1 MRKKFRMTKSA
12 VAVAMAATVALAATG
27 CGAKS
32 DSTTASSAET
42 KTSQSESSNAES
54 KDSTSA
60 NAEMPKD
67 TSNEKDAASEENKEN
82 TEAKDN
88 ANKDNGNTSN
98 TNQNASNSNSTSNGK
113 NTATNPAVPTKPVAP
128 VVAAPVQQSA
138 NATTGNTEKK
148 ASQTY
153 TFTVR
158 KHEPSCTT
166 DGYDEHI
173 CNEWGGMN
181 YNDNYVPA
189 IGHDWDAGV
198 VTKEA
203 TYFEKG
209 IKTFKCKT
217 CGETRTEE
225 IPELDKTYHI
235 KEVVAPT
242 CTSEGYTVY
251 ECNEVPGLTY
261 KGEYTNK
268 LPHSYDDGKVT
279 KAATIYETG
288 IMTYTCKDCGATRTE
303 IIPLVEKTWHKGDT
317 IAPTCNDK
325 GYTIYVCDQDKN
337 LTEKRDY
344 VDALGHDWDAGAV
357 TKEPTC
363 DETGVKVYTCSRD
376 GATKTEVIPALGH
389 DWGNGEIT
397 KAPTCTEKGV
407 RTYTCAHDKNHTKT
421 EDIAPLGHAWND
433 GEITKPATCDED
445 GVKTYRCTHNGC
457 NETKTEVIPAL
468 GHDWGDGEVT
478 KAPTCTEK
486 GVRTYT
492 CAHDKSH
499 TKTEEIAALGHS
511 YDDGVVTLEPTY
523 ESDGIKTFTCKTCGD
538 TYTESIPAKKYTFK
552 TTVVAPTCTTDG
564 YTHHECI
571 ENPAKSYDD
580 TIVPATGHAWV
591 EHTTEATCKEEGHVD
606 RVCTSCGASER
617 VRDIPKTNEHK
628 WDAGKVTVEPTCDG
642 KGVKTFTCTVCNETK
657 TEEIAA
663 LGHDYS
669 AGNNFCNR
677 CDLNSSYNQKEWEQ
691 DIFER
696 TNALR
701 TKNGRSELAYRSDL
715 QDAANTRVDELLQNY
730 IAYGDYGGKWGNPH
744 VRPDGSGAATALGD
758 KQDLAWGENAANDV
772 GMFGKGHM
780 FYLWTQSEGHL
791 AAIMNPDANGMVC
804 ALKEYNGRVF
814 GIQIFVRDPNY
825 TASTQSTV
833 NNDTPVDNAA
843 DNDAE
848 DEPDKPE
855 ETVEYKANKANEGS
869 LANAEAEK
877 TSEDV
882 VTTKNNV
889 DTTESGNTEDSSES
903 NNTNDANDTESKK
916 SNSEDK
922 VESGESPENV
932 TDTDNEATTLIE
944 DKEIYFTDDS
954 EEDNASEDGTVEI
967 PSETVNDTLYV
978 ANVASDEIE
987 PALPE
992 IVEEPIVEEPTEV
1005 IPEETIPEQ
1014 EAVEPAEEETVSE
1027 ATEDV
1032 TEEVTP
1038 DVAEE
1043 TAVEEPIVTDEVVAE

>member
-42 KTSQSESSNAES
+42 KTSQSESSSAES
-54 KDSTSA
+54 KDSASA
-60 NAEMPKD
+60 STETPKD
-67 TSNEKDAASEENKEN
+67 TSDEKAAASEENKEN

-88 ANKDNGNTSN
+88 TNKDNGNTSN
-98 TNQNASNSNSTSNGK
+98 ANQNASNGNSVSNGK
-113 NTATNPAVPTKPVAP
+113 NTATNPVAPTKPVAP
-128 VVAAPVQQSA
+128 VVAAPAQQSA

-148 ASQTY
+148 TSQTY

-166 DGYDEHI
+166 EGYDEHI

-189 IGHDWDAGV
+189 TGHDWDAGV

-242 CTSEGYTVY
+242 CTSEGYTIY

-261 KGEYTNK
+261 KGEYTAK

-303 IIPLVEKTWHKGDT
+303 TIPLVEKTWHKGNT
-317 IAPTCNDK
+317 IAPTCDDK
-325 GYTIYVCDQDKN
+325 GYTIYVCDQDEN

-344 VDALGHDWDAGAV
+344 VDALGHDWDAGVV

-389 DWGNGEIT
+389 DWGDGEVT

-457 NETKTEVIPAL
+457 NEIKTEVIPAL

-523 ESDGIKTFTCKTCGD
+523 ESDGIKTFTCGTCGD

-564 YTHHECI
+564 YTHHECN

-591 EHTTEATCKEEGHVD
+591 EHTTEATCKEDGHVD
-606 RVCTSCGASER
+606 RTCSSCGASER

-677 CDLNSSYNQKEWEQ
+677 CDLNSSYNQKEWKQ

-701 TKNGRSELAYRSDL
+701 TKYGYSELAYRSDF
-715 QDAANTRVDELLQNY
+715 QYAADVRVEELLQNY
-730 IAYGDYGGKWGNPH
+730 INYGTIDGKWGAH
-744 VRPDGSGAATALGD
+744 TRPDHSSAGTALGD
-758 KQDLAWGENAANDV
+758 KSDWAWGENAADDA
-772 GMFGKGHM
+772 GIYGKGHM

-791 AAIMNPDANGMVC
+791 AAIVNPDANGMVC

-814 GIQIFVRDPNY
+814 GIQIFIRDPNY
-825 TASTQSTV
+825 TTSAQSAV
-833 NNDTPVDNAA
+833 NNDKPVDDAV

-848 DEPDKPE
+848 EEPDKSE
-855 ETVEYKANKANEGS
+855 ETVEYKADKANEGS
-869 LANAEAEK
+869 TANAEVEK

-882 VTTKNNV
+882 VTPENKV
-889 DTTESGNTEDSSES
+889 DTTESDNTEDS
-903 NNTNDANDTESKK
+903 NNTNDAESKK
-916 SNSEDK
+916 LNSEDM
-922 VESGESPENV
+922 VESGESPENM
-932 TDTDNEATTLIE
+932 TDTDDEAAALIDDE
-944 DKEIYFTDDS
+944 EIYFTDDS
-954 EEDNASEDGTVEI
+954 EEDGASEDGTVEI
-967 PSETVNDTLYV
+967 PSETVNNTLYV
-978 ANVASDEIE
+978 ASVASVVNDEIE

-992 IVEEPIVEEPTEV
+992 IVEEPAEV
-1005 IPEETIPEQ
+1005 IPEETTPEP
-1014 EAVEPAEEETVSE
+1014 EAVEPAEEEIVSE

-1032 TEEVTP
+1032 AEEITP

-1043 TAVEEPIVTDEVVAE
+1043 AVTEEPITTDEVVAE

>member
-54 KDSTSA
+54 KDSASA
-60 NAEMPKD
+60 STETPKD
-67 TSNEKDAASEENKEN
+67 TSDEKAAASEENKEN

-88 ANKDNGNTSN
+88 TNKDNGNTSN
-98 TNQNASNSNSTSNGK
+98 ANQNASNGNSVSNGK
-113 NTATNPAVPTKPVAP
+113 NTATNPVAPTKPVAP

-138 NATTGNTEKK
+138 NATAGNTEKK

-242 CTSEGYTVY
+242 CTSEGYTIY

-261 KGEYTNK
+261 KGEYTAK

-303 IIPLVEKTWHKGDT
+303 TIPLVEKTWHKGNT
-317 IAPTCNDK
+317 IAPTCDDK
-325 GYTIYVCDQDKN
+325 GYTIYVCNQDEN

-344 VDALGHDWDAGAV
+344 VDALGHDWDAGVV

-407 RTYTCAHDKNHTKT
+407 RTYTCAHDKNHTKK

-445 GVKTYRCTHNGC
+445 GVKTYRCTHDGC

-511 YDDGVVTLEPTY
+511 YNDGIVTTEPTY
-523 ESDGIKTFTCKTCGD
+523 ENNGIKTFTCKTCGN

-571 ENPAKSYDD
+571 ENPAKSYND

-591 EHTTEATCKEEGHVD
+591 EHTTEATCKEDGHVD
-606 RVCTSCGASER
+606 RVCSSCGASEQVR
-617 VRDIPKTNEHK
+617 VIPKTNEHK

-663 LGHDYS
+663 LGHDFAYGYCS
-669 AGNNFCNR
+669 R
-677 CDLNSSYNQKEWEQ
+677 CGLNSKYNQKAYEQ
-691 DIFER
+691 DIFEK

-701 TKNGRSELAYRSDL
+701 SQNGLGTLSYRSDL
-715 QDAANTRVDELLQNY
+715 QYAADVRVEELLQNY
-730 IAYGDYGGKWGNPH
+730 ITYGDYGGKWGNPH

-758 KQDLAWGENAANDV
+758 KQDLACGENAAAEDCI
-772 GMFGKGHM
+772 FDEEHLY
-780 FYLWTQSEGHL
+780 YLWYNSQGHY
-791 AAIMNPDANGMVC
+791 AAMVNPYANGMIC
-804 ALKEYNGRVF
+804 AVREYNGRVF
-814 GIQIFVRDPNY
+814 GIQIFVCDPNY

-833 NNDTPVDNAA
+833 NNDTPVDN
-843 DNDAE
+843 
-848 DEPDKPE
+848 
-855 ETVEYKANKANEGS
+855 
-869 LANAEAEK
+869 
-877 TSEDV
+877 
-882 VTTKNNV
+882 V

-903 NNTNDANDTESKK
+903 NDANDANDTENKK

-932 TDTDNEATTLIE
+932 TDTDDEATTIIE

-954 EEDNASEDGTVEI
+954 EEDSASEDGTVEI

-978 ANVASDEIE
+978 ASAASDEIE

-992 IVEEPIVEEPTEV
+992 IVEEPIVEEPAEV
-1005 IPEETIPEQ
+1005 IPEETIPEP

-1027 ATEDV
+1027 ATEGV

-1038 DVAEE
+1038 DVVEE
-1043 TAVEEPIVTDEVVAE
+1043 TAAEEPIVTDEVVAE

>member
-42 KTSQSESSNAES
+42 KTSQSESSSAES
-54 KDSTSA
+54 KDSASA
-60 NAEMPKD
+60 NTETPKD
-67 TSNEKDAASEENKEN
+67 TSDEKAAASEENKEN

-88 ANKDNGNTSN
+88 TNKDNGNTSN
-98 TNQNASNSNSTSNGK
+98 ANQNASNGNSASNGK
-113 NTATNPAVPTKPVAP
+113 NTATNAVAPTKPVAP
-128 VVAAPVQQSA
+128 VVAAPAQQSA

-148 ASQTY
+148 TSQTY

-166 DGYDEHI
+166 EGYDEHI

-189 IGHDWDAGV
+189 TGHDWDAGV

-242 CTSEGYTVY
+242 CTSEGYTIY

-261 KGEYTNK
+261 KGEYTAK

-303 IIPLVEKTWHKGDT
+303 TIPLVEKTWHKGNT
-317 IAPTCNDK
+317 IAPTCDDK
-325 GYTIYVCDQDKN
+325 GYTIYVCDQDEN

-344 VDALGHDWDAGAV
+344 VDALGHDWDAGVV

-376 GATKTEVIPALGH
+376 GA
-389 DWGNGEIT
+389 
-397 KAPTCTEKGV
+397 
-407 RTYTCAHDKNHTKT
+407 
-421 EDIAPLGHAWND
+421 
-433 GEITKPATCDED
+433 
-445 GVKTYRCTHNGC
+445 
-457 NETKTEVIPAL
+457 TKTEVIPAL

-523 ESDGIKTFTCKTCGD
+523 ESDGIKTFTCGTCGD

-564 YTHHECI
+564 YTHHECN

-591 EHTTEATCKEEGHVD
+591 EHTTEATCKEDGHVD
-606 RVCTSCGASER
+606 RTCSSCGASER

-663 LGHDYS
+663 LGH
-669 AGNNFCNR
+669 NFSYGYCNR
-677 CDLNSSYNQKEWEQ
+677 CGLNSKYNQKAYEQ
-691 DIFER
+691 DIFEK

-701 TKNGRSELAYRSDL
+701 SQNGLGTLSYRSDL
-715 QDAANTRVDELLQNY
+715 QYAADVRVEELLQNY
-730 IAYGDYGGKWGNPH
+730 ITYGDYGGKWGNPH

-758 KQDLAWGENAANDV
+758 KQDLAWGENAAAEDCI
-772 GMFGKGHM
+772 FDEEHLY
-780 FYLWTQSEGHL
+780 YLWYNSEGHY
-791 AAIMNPDANGMVC
+791 AAMVNPYANGMIC
-804 ALKEYNGRVF
+804 AVREYNGRVF
-814 GIQIFVRDPNY
+814 GIQIFIRDPNY
-825 TASTQSTV
+825 TTSAQSAV
-833 NNDTPVDNAA
+833 NNDKPVDDAV

-848 DEPDKPE
+848 EEPDKPE
-855 ETVEYKANKANEGS
+855 ETVEYKADKANEGS
-869 LANAEAEK
+869 TANAEVEK

-882 VTTKNNV
+882 VTPENKV
-889 DTTESGNTEDSSES
+889 DTTESDNTEDS
-903 NNTNDANDTESKK
+903 NDTNDANDAESKK
-916 SNSEDK
+916 LNSEDM

-932 TDTDNEATTLIE
+932 TDTDDEAAALIDDE
-944 DKEIYFTDDS
+944 EIYFTDDS
-954 EEDNASEDGTVEI
+954 EEDGASEDGTVEI
-967 PSETVNDTLYV
+967 PSETVNNTLYV
-978 ANVASDEIE
+978 ASVASVVNDEIE

-992 IVEEPIVEEPTEV
+992 IVEEPAEV
-1005 IPEETIPEQ
+1005 IPEETTPEP
-1014 EAVEPAEEETVSE
+1014 EAVEPAEEEIVSE

-1032 TEEVTP
+1032 AEEITP

-1043 TAVEEPIVTDEVVAE
+1043 AVTEESITTDEVVAE

>member
-12 VAVAMAATVALAATG
+12 VAVAMAATVALATTG

-98 TNQNASNSNSTSNGK
+98 TNHNASNSNSTSNGK
-113 NTATNPAVPTKPVAP
+113 NTATNPAVPTKPAAP

-138 NATTGNTEKK
+138 NTTTGNTEKK

-303 IIPLVEKTWHKGDT
+303 TIPLVEKTWHKGDT

-344 VDALGHDWDAGAV
+344 VDALGHDWDAGVV

-445 GVKTYRCTHNGC
+445 GVKTYRCTHDGC

-591 EHTTEATCKEEGHVD
+591 EHTTEATCKEDGHVD
-606 RVCTSCGASER
+606 RVCSSCGASEQVR
-617 VRDIPKTNEHK
+617 VIPKTNEHK

-663 LGHDYS
+663 LGH
-669 AGNNFCNR
+669 NFSYGYCNR
-677 CDLNSSYNQKEWEQ
+677 CGLNSKYNQKAYEQ
-691 DIFER
+691 DIFEK

-701 TKNGRSELAYRSDL
+701 SQNGLGTLSYRSDL
-715 QDAANTRVDELLQNY
+715 QYAANVRVEELLQNY
-730 IAYGDYGGKWGNPH
+730 ITYGDYGGKWGNPH

-758 KQDLAWGENAANDV
+758 KQDLECGENAAAEDCI
-772 GMFGKGHM
+772 FDEEHLY
-780 FYLWTQSEGHL
+780 YLWYNSNGHY
-791 AAIMNPDANGMVC
+791 AAMVNPYANGMIC
-804 ALKEYNGRVF
+804 AVREYNGRVF
-814 GIQIFVRDPNY
+814 GIQIFVSDPNY

-833 NNDTPVDNAA
+833 NNDTPVDDAA
-843 DNDAE
+843 DN
-848 DEPDKPE
+848 
-855 ETVEYKANKANEGS
+855 
-869 LANAEAEK
+869 
-877 TSEDV
+877 
-882 VTTKNNV
+882 
-889 DTTESGNTEDSSES
+889 
-903 NNTNDANDTESKK
+903 ESKK

-932 TDTDNEATTLIE
+932 TDNDDEATTLIE

-954 EEDNASEDGTVEI
+954 EEDSASEDGTVEI

-978 ANVASDEIE
+978 ASAASDKIE

>member
-325 GYTIYVCDQDKN
+325 GYTIYVCNQDKN

-344 VDALGHDWDAGAV
+344 VDALGHDWGAGVV

-445 GVKTYRCTHNGC
+445 GVKIYRCTHDGC

-523 ESDGIKTFTCKTCGD
+523 ENDGIKTFTCKTCGD

-591 EHTTEATCKEEGHVD
+591 EHTTEATCKEDGHVD
-606 RVCTSCGASER
+606 RVCSSCGASEQVR
-617 VRDIPKTNEHK
+617 VIPKTNEHK

-855 ETVEYKANKANEGS
+855 ETVEYKADKANEGS

-903 NNTNDANDTESKK
+903 NDTNDAESKK

-932 TDTDNEATTLIE
+932 TDTDDVATTLIE

-954 EEDNASEDGTVEI
+954 EEDSASEDGTVEI

-978 ANVASDEIE
+978 ASAASDKIE

-1005 IPEETIPEQ
+1005 IPEETIPEP
-1014 EAVEPAEEETVSE
+1014 EAVEPAEEEPVSE
-1027 ATEDV
+1027 ETEDV

-1043 TAVEEPIVTDEVVAE
+1043 TAAEEPVTTDEVVAE

>member
-1 MRKKFRMTKSA
+1 M
-12 VAVAMAATVALAATG
+12 
-27 CGAKS
+27 
-32 DSTTASSAET
+32 
-42 KTSQSESSNAES
+42 
-54 KDSTSA
+54 
-60 NAEMPKD
+60 
-67 TSNEKDAASEENKEN
+67 
-82 TEAKDN
+82 
-88 ANKDNGNTSN
+88 
-98 TNQNASNSNSTSNGK
+98 
-113 NTATNPAVPTKPVAP
+113 
-128 VVAAPVQQSA
+128 
-138 NATTGNTEKK
+138 
-148 ASQTY
+148 
-153 TFTVR
+153 
-158 KHEPSCTT
+158 
-166 DGYDEHI
+166 
-173 CNEWGGMN
+173 
-181 YNDNYVPA
+181 
-189 IGHDWDAGV
+189 
-198 VTKEA
+198 
-203 TYFEKG
+203 
-209 IKTFKCKT
+209 
-217 CGETRTEE
+217 
-225 IPELDKTYHI
+225 
-235 KEVVAPT
+235 
-242 CTSEGYTVY
+242 
-251 ECNEVPGLTY
+251 TY

-303 IIPLVEKTWHKGDT
+303 TIPLVEKTWHKGDT

-325 GYTIYVCDQDKN
+325 GYTIYVCNQDKN

-344 VDALGHDWDAGAV
+344 VDALGHDWDAGVV

-445 GVKTYRCTHNGC
+445 GVKTYRCTHDGC

-511 YDDGVVTLEPTY
+511 YDDGIVTTEPTY

-564 YTHHECI
+564 YTHHECN

-663 LGHDYS
+663 LGH
-669 AGNNFCNR
+669 NFSYGYCNR
-677 CDLNSSYNQKEWEQ
+677 CGLNSKYNQKAYEQ
-691 DIFER
+691 DIFEK

-701 TKNGRSELAYRSDL
+701 SQNGLGTLSYRSDL
-715 QDAANTRVDELLQNY
+715 QYAADVRIEELLQNY
-730 IAYGDYGGKWGNPH
+730 ITYGDYGGKWGNPH
-744 VRPDGSGAATALGD
+744 VRPDGSSAATALGD
-758 KQDLAWGENAANDV
+758 KQDLACGENAAAEDCI
-772 GMFGKGHM
+772 FDEEHLY
-780 FYLWTQSEGHL
+780 YLWYNSQGHY
-791 AAIMNPDANGMVC
+791 AAMVNPYANGMIC
-804 ALKEYNGRVF
+804 AVREYNGRVF
-814 GIQIFVRDPNY
+814 GIQIFIRDPNY

-848 DEPDKPE
+848 EEPDKPE
-855 ETVEYKANKANEGS
+855 ETVEYKADKANEGS

-903 NNTNDANDTESKK
+903 NDTNNANDTENKK

-932 TDTDNEATTLIE
+932 TNTDDEATTLIE

-954 EEDNASEDGTVEI
+954 EEDSASEDGTVEI

-978 ANVASDEIE
+978 ASAASDKIE

-992 IVEEPIVEEPTEV
+992 IVEEPT
-1005 IPEETIPEQ
+1005 
-1014 EAVEPAEEETVSE
+1014 AEEEPVSE
-1027 ATEDV
+1027 ETEDV

-1043 TAVEEPIVTDEVVAE
+1043 TAAEEPVTTDEVVAE

>member
-27 CGAKS
+27 CGSKS

-42 KTSQSESSNAES
+42 STSQSESDSAES
-54 KDSTSA
+54 KDNASA
-60 NAEMPKD
+60 NTETPKD
-67 TSNEKDAASEENKEN
+67 TSDEKATASEDNKEN

-88 ANKDNGNTSN
+88 TSKDNTSKDNSNTSN
-98 TNQNASNSNSTSNGK
+98 ASQNTSNNNSASNGK
-113 NTATNPAVPTKPVAP
+113 NTTTNSVAPTKPVAP
-128 VVAAPVQQSA
+128 VVTAPTQQSA
-138 NATTGNTEKK
+138 NATTDNTEKK
-148 ASQTY
+148 EPQTY

-166 DGYDEHI
+166 EGYDEHI

-189 IGHDWDAGV
+189 TGHDWDAGV

-225 IPELDKTYHI
+225 IPELNKTYHI
-235 KEVVAPT
+235 KEVVPPT
-242 CTSEGYTVY
+242 CTSEGYTIY

-261 KGEYTNK
+261 KGEYTAK

-317 IAPTCNDK
+317 IAPTCEDK
-325 GYTIYVCDQDKN
+325 GYTIYVCDQDEN

-344 VDALGHDWDAGAV
+344 VDALGHDWDAGKV

-376 GATKTEVIPALGH
+376 GTTKTEVIPALGH
-389 DWGNGEIT
+389 DWGDGEIT

-421 EDIAPLGHAWND
+421 EDIAPLGHAWDD
-433 GEITKPATCDED
+433 GEITKPATCDEN
-445 GVKTYRCTHNGC
+445 GVKTYHCTHDGC

-468 GHDWGDGEVT
+468 GHDWGEGEVT

-492 CAHDKSH
+492 CAHDKNH
-499 TKTEEIAALGHS
+499 TKTEDIAALGHS

-538 TYTESIPAKKYTFK
+538 TYTEAIPAKKYTFT

-564 YTHHECI
+564 YTHHECN

-580 TIVPATGHAWV
+580 TVVPATGHAWV
-591 EHTTEATCKEEGHVD
+591 EHTTEATCKEDGHVD
-606 RVCTSCGASER
+606 RVCSTCGASEQVR
-617 VRDIPKTNEHK
+617 VIPKTNEHK

-642 KGVKTFTCTVCNETK
+642 EGVKTYTCSVCGETK
-657 TEEIAA
+657 TETIAA
-663 LGHDYS
+663 LGHDYPEN
-669 AGNNFCNR
+669 GPCNR
-677 CDLNSSYNQKEWEQ
+677 CSLNSHYNQKEWEQ
-691 DIFER
+691 DIFEQ
-696 TNALR
+696 TNGLR
-701 TKNGRSELAYRSDL
+701 TKYGYSELAYRSDL
-715 QDAANTRVDELLQNY
+715 QYAADIRVEELLQNY
-730 IAYGDYGGKWGNPH
+730 ITYGDYGGKWGNPH
-744 VRPDGSGAATALGD
+744 IRPDHSSAATALGD
-758 KQDLAWGENAANDV
+758 KSDWAWGENAANDA
-772 GMFGKGHM
+772 GIFGKGHM

-791 AAIMNPDANGMVC
+791 AAIMDPDANGMVC
-804 ALKEYNGRVF
+804 ALREYNGRIF
-814 GIQIFVRDPNY
+814 GIQIFIRDPNY
-825 TASTQSTV
+825 TTSTQSTV
-833 NNDTPVDNAA
+833 DNDTPVVIAESD
-843 DNDAE
+843 DVVTNDAE
-848 DEPDKPE
+848 EEPKDIVESKTDEDS
-855 ETVEYKANKANEGS
+855 T
-869 LANAEAEK
+869 ANAEVEK
-877 TSEDV
+877 LSEDVATSEDATDTV
-882 VTTKNNV
+882 EGNN
-889 DTTESGNTEDSSES
+889 TESEEPNDESLVENSES
-903 NNTNDANDTESKK
+903 TANATND
-916 SNSEDK
+916 
-922 VESGESPENV
+922 
-932 TDTDNEATTLIE
+932 EATVLIA

-954 EEDNASEDGTVEI
+954 EEDSTSEDGAVEV
-967 PSETVNDTLYV
+967 PAETVNDTLYV
-978 ANVASDEIE
+978 AGDVTDEAE
-987 PALPE
+987 PTLPE
-992 IVEEPIVEEPTEV
+992 VVEEPVEV
-1005 IPEETIPEQ
+1005 IPEETAPEQ
-1014 EAVEPAEEETVSE
+1014 EIVEPAEEVSE

-1032 TEEVTP
+1032 AEEVTP
-1038 DVAEE
+1038 D
-1043 TAVEEPIVTDEVVAE
+1043 AVEETVVEEPVVADEVVAE

>member
-88 ANKDNGNTSN
+88 ASKDNGNTSN
-98 TNQNASNSNSTSNGK
+98 TNQNASNSDSTSNGK

-325 GYTIYVCDQDKN
+325 GYTIYVCNQDKN

-564 YTHHECI
+564 YTHHECN

-730 IAYGDYGGKWGNPH
+730 IAYGDYGGKWGSPH

-855 ETVEYKANKANEGS
+855 ETVEYKADKANEGS

-903 NNTNDANDTESKK
+903 NDTNDAESKK

-932 TDTDNEATTLIE
+932 TDTDDEATTLIE

-954 EEDNASEDGTVEI
+954 EEDSASEDGTVEI

-978 ANVASDEIE
+978 ASAASDKIE

-1005 IPEETIPEQ
+1005 IPEETIPEP
-1014 EAVEPAEEETVSE
+1014 EAVEPTEEEPVSE
-1027 ATEDV
+1027 ETEDV

-1043 TAVEEPIVTDEVVAE
+1043 TAAEEPVTTDEVVAE

>member
-88 ANKDNGNTSN
+88 ASKDNGNTSN
-98 TNQNASNSNSTSNGK
+98 TNQNASNSDSTSNGK

-279 KAATIYETG
+279 KA
-288 IMTYTCKDCGATRTE
+288 
-303 IIPLVEKTWHKGDT
+303 
-317 IAPTCNDK
+317 
-325 GYTIYVCDQDKN
+325 
-337 LTEKRDY
+337 
-344 VDALGHDWDAGAV
+344 
-357 TKEPTC
+357 
-363 DETGVKVYTCSRD
+363 
-376 GATKTEVIPALGH
+376 
-389 DWGNGEIT
+389 
-397 KAPTCTEKGV
+397 PTCTEKGV

-564 YTHHECI
+564 YTHHECN

-855 ETVEYKANKANEGS
+855 ETVEYKADKANEGS

-903 NNTNDANDTESKK
+903 NDTNDAESKK

-932 TDTDNEATTLIE
+932 TDTDDEATTLIE

-954 EEDNASEDGTVEI
+954 EEDSASEDGTVEI

-978 ANVASDEIE
+978 ASAASDKIE

-1005 IPEETIPEQ
+1005 IPEETIPEP
-1014 EAVEPAEEETVSE
+1014 EAVEPTEEEPVSE
-1027 ATEDV
+1027 ETEDV

-1043 TAVEEPIVTDEVVAE
+1043 TAAEEPVTTDEVVAE

>member
-67 TSNEKDAASEENKEN
+67 TSNEKDAASKENKEN

-88 ANKDNGNTSN
+88 TNKDNGNTSN

-138 NATTGNTEKK
+138 NTTTGNTEKK

-303 IIPLVEKTWHKGDT
+303 TIPLVEKTWHKGDT

-325 GYTIYVCDQDKN
+325 GYTIYVCNQDKN

-344 VDALGHDWDAGAV
+344 VDALGHDWNAGVV
-357 TKEPTC
+357 TKKPTC
-363 DETGVKVYTCSRD
+363 DETGVKVYTCSHD

-397 KAPTCTEKGV
+397 KAPTCTEKVV
-407 RTYTCAHDKNHTKT
+407 RT
-421 EDIAPLGHAWND
+421 
-433 GEITKPATCDED
+433 
-445 GVKTYRCTHNGC
+445 
-457 NETKTEVIPAL
+457 
-468 GHDWGDGEVT
+468 
-478 KAPTCTEK
+478 
-486 GVRTYT
+486 
-492 CAHDKSH
+492 
-499 TKTEEIAALGHS
+499 
-511 YDDGVVTLEPTY
+511 
-523 ESDGIKTFTCKTCGD
+523 
-538 TYTESIPAKKYTFK
+538 
-552 TTVVAPTCTTDG
+552 
-564 YTHHECI
+564 
-571 ENPAKSYDD
+571 
-580 TIVPATGHAWV
+580 
-591 EHTTEATCKEEGHVD
+591 
-606 RVCTSCGASER
+606 
-617 VRDIPKTNEHK
+617 
-628 WDAGKVTVEPTCDG
+628 
-642 KGVKTFTCTVCNETK
+642 
-657 TEEIAA
+657 
-663 LGHDYS
+663 
-669 AGNNFCNR
+669 
-677 CDLNSSYNQKEWEQ
+677 
-691 DIFER
+691 
-696 TNALR
+696 
-701 TKNGRSELAYRSDL
+701 
-715 QDAANTRVDELLQNY
+715 
-730 IAYGDYGGKWGNPH
+730 
-744 VRPDGSGAATALGD
+744 
-758 KQDLAWGENAANDV
+758 
-772 GMFGKGHM
+772 
-780 FYLWTQSEGHL
+780 
-791 AAIMNPDANGMVC
+791 
-804 ALKEYNGRVF
+804 
-814 GIQIFVRDPNY
+814 
-825 TASTQSTV
+825 
-833 NNDTPVDNAA
+833 
-843 DNDAE
+843 
-848 DEPDKPE
+848 
-855 ETVEYKANKANEGS
+855 
-869 LANAEAEK
+869 
-877 TSEDV
+877 
-882 VTTKNNV
+882 
-889 DTTESGNTEDSSES
+889 
-903 NNTNDANDTESKK
+903 
-916 SNSEDK
+916 
-922 VESGESPENV
+922 
-932 TDTDNEATTLIE
+932 
-944 DKEIYFTDDS
+944 
-954 EEDNASEDGTVEI
+954 
-967 PSETVNDTLYV
+967 
-978 ANVASDEIE
+978 
-987 PALPE
+987 
-992 IVEEPIVEEPTEV
+992 
-1005 IPEETIPEQ
+1005 
-1014 EAVEPAEEETVSE
+1014 
-1027 ATEDV
+1027 
-1032 TEEVTP
+1032 
-1038 DVAEE
+1038 
-1043 TAVEEPIVTDEVVAE
+1043 

>member
-98 TNQNASNSNSTSNGK
+98 TNRNAANSNSTSNGK

-303 IIPLVEKTWHKGDT
+303 TIPLVEKTWHKGDT

-325 GYTIYVCDQDKN
+325 GYTIYVCAQDKN

-344 VDALGHDWDAGAV
+344 VDALGHDWNAGVV

-407 RTYTCAHDKNHTKT
+407 RT
-421 EDIAPLGHAWND
+421 
-433 GEITKPATCDED
+433 
-445 GVKTYRCTHNGC
+445 
-457 NETKTEVIPAL
+457 
-468 GHDWGDGEVT
+468 
-478 KAPTCTEK
+478 
-486 GVRTYT
+486 
-492 CAHDKSH
+492 
-499 TKTEEIAALGHS
+499 
-511 YDDGVVTLEPTY
+511 
-523 ESDGIKTFTCKTCGD
+523 
-538 TYTESIPAKKYTFK
+538 
-552 TTVVAPTCTTDG
+552 
-564 YTHHECI
+564 
-571 ENPAKSYDD
+571 
-580 TIVPATGHAWV
+580 
-591 EHTTEATCKEEGHVD
+591 
-606 RVCTSCGASER
+606 
-617 VRDIPKTNEHK
+617 
-628 WDAGKVTVEPTCDG
+628 
-642 KGVKTFTCTVCNETK
+642 
-657 TEEIAA
+657 
-663 LGHDYS
+663 
-669 AGNNFCNR
+669 
-677 CDLNSSYNQKEWEQ
+677 
-691 DIFER
+691 
-696 TNALR
+696 
-701 TKNGRSELAYRSDL
+701 
-715 QDAANTRVDELLQNY
+715 
-730 IAYGDYGGKWGNPH
+730 
-744 VRPDGSGAATALGD
+744 
-758 KQDLAWGENAANDV
+758 
-772 GMFGKGHM
+772 
-780 FYLWTQSEGHL
+780 
-791 AAIMNPDANGMVC
+791 
-804 ALKEYNGRVF
+804 
-814 GIQIFVRDPNY
+814 
-825 TASTQSTV
+825 
-833 NNDTPVDNAA
+833 
-843 DNDAE
+843 
-848 DEPDKPE
+848 
-855 ETVEYKANKANEGS
+855 
-869 LANAEAEK
+869 
-877 TSEDV
+877 
-882 VTTKNNV
+882 
-889 DTTESGNTEDSSES
+889 
-903 NNTNDANDTESKK
+903 
-916 SNSEDK
+916 
-922 VESGESPENV
+922 
-932 TDTDNEATTLIE
+932 
-944 DKEIYFTDDS
+944 
-954 EEDNASEDGTVEI
+954 
-967 PSETVNDTLYV
+967 
-978 ANVASDEIE
+978 
-987 PALPE
+987 
-992 IVEEPIVEEPTEV
+992 
-1005 IPEETIPEQ
+1005 
-1014 EAVEPAEEETVSE
+1014 
-1027 ATEDV
+1027 
-1032 TEEVTP
+1032 
-1038 DVAEE
+1038 
-1043 TAVEEPIVTDEVVAE
+1043 

>member
-88 ANKDNGNTSN
+88 ASKDNGNTSN

-217 CGETRTEE
+217 
-225 IPELDKTYHI
+225 
-235 KEVVAPT
+235 
-242 CTSEGYTVY
+242 
-251 ECNEVPGLTY
+251 
-261 KGEYTNK
+261 
-268 LPHSYDDGKVT
+268 
-279 KAATIYETG
+279 
-288 IMTYTCKDCGATRTE
+288 CGATRTE

-564 YTHHECI
+564 YTHHECN

-855 ETVEYKANKANEGS
+855 ETVEYKADKANEGS

-903 NNTNDANDTESKK
+903 NDTNDAESKK

-932 TDTDNEATTLIE
+932 TDTDDEATTLIE

-954 EEDNASEDGTVEI
+954 EEDSASEDGTVEI

-978 ANVASDEIE
+978 ASAASDKIE

-1005 IPEETIPEQ
+1005 IPEETIPEP
-1014 EAVEPAEEETVSE
+1014 EAVEPTEEEPVSE
-1027 ATEDV
+1027 ETEDV

-1043 TAVEEPIVTDEVVAE
+1043 TAAEEPVTTDEVVAE

>member
-54 KDSTSA
+54 KDSASA
-60 NAEMPKD
+60 STETPKD
-67 TSNEKDAASEENKEN
+67 TSDEKAAASEENKEN

-88 ANKDNGNTSN
+88 TNKDNGNTSN
-98 TNQNASNSNSTSNGK
+98 ANQNASNGNSVSNGK
-113 NTATNPAVPTKPVAP
+113 NTATNPVAPTKPVAP

-138 NATTGNTEKK
+138 NATAGNTEKK

-242 CTSEGYTVY
+242 CTSEGYTIY

-261 KGEYTNK
+261 KGEYTAK

-303 IIPLVEKTWHKGDT
+303 TIPLVEKTWHKGNT
-317 IAPTCNDK
+317 IAPTCDDK
-325 GYTIYVCDQDKN
+325 GYTIYVCNQDEN

-344 VDALGHDWDAGAV
+344 VDALGHDWDAGVV

-407 RTYTCAHDKNHTKT
+407 RTYTCAHDKNHTKK

-445 GVKTYRCTHNGC
+445 GVKTYRCTHDGC

-511 YDDGVVTLEPTY
+511 YNDGIVTTEPTY
-523 ESDGIKTFTCKTCGD
+523 ENNGIKTFTCKTCGN

-571 ENPAKSYDD
+571 ENPAKSYND

-591 EHTTEATCKEEGHVD
+591 EHTTEATCKEDGHVD
-606 RVCTSCGASER
+606 RVCSSCGASEQVR
-617 VRDIPKTNEHK
+617 VIPKTNEHK

-663 LGHDYS
+663 LGHDFAY
-669 AGNNFCNR
+669 GYCNR
-677 CDLNSSYNQKEWEQ
+677 CGLNSKYNQKAYEQ
-691 DIFER
+691 DIFEK

-701 TKNGRSELAYRSDL
+701 SQNGLGTLSYRSDL
-715 QDAANTRVDELLQNY
+715 QYAADVRVEELLQNY
-730 IAYGDYGGKWGNPH
+730 ITYGDYGGKWGNPH

-758 KQDLAWGENAANDV
+758 KQDLACGENAAAEDCI
-772 GMFGKGHM
+772 FDEEHLY
-780 FYLWTQSEGHL
+780 YLWYNSQGHY
-791 AAIMNPDANGMVC
+791 AAMVNPYANGMIC
-804 ALKEYNGRVF
+804 AVREYNGRVF
-814 GIQIFVRDPNY
+814 GIQIFVCDPNY

-833 NNDTPVDNAA
+833 NNDTPVDN
-843 DNDAE
+843 
-848 DEPDKPE
+848 
-855 ETVEYKANKANEGS
+855 
-869 LANAEAEK
+869 
-877 TSEDV
+877 
-882 VTTKNNV
+882 V

-903 NNTNDANDTESKK
+903 NDANDANDTENKK

-932 TDTDNEATTLIE
+932 TDTDDEATTIIE

-954 EEDNASEDGTVEI
+954 EEDSASEDGTVEI

-978 ANVASDEIE
+978 ASAASDEIE

-992 IVEEPIVEEPTEV
+992 IVEEPIVEEPAEV
-1005 IPEETIPEQ
+1005 IPEETIPEP

-1027 ATEDV
+1027 ATEGV

-1038 DVAEE
+1038 DVVEE
-1043 TAVEEPIVTDEVVAE
+1043 TAAEEPIVTDEVVAE

>member
-67 TSNEKDAASEENKEN
+67 TSNEKDAASKENKEN

-88 ANKDNGNTSN
+88 TNKDNGNTSN

-217 CGETRTEE
+217 CGETRTE
-225 IPELDKTYHI
+225 T
-235 KEVVAPT
+235 
-242 CTSEGYTVY
+242 
-251 ECNEVPGLTY
+251 
-261 KGEYTNK
+261 
-268 LPHSYDDGKVT
+268 
-279 KAATIYETG
+279 
-288 IMTYTCKDCGATRTE
+288 
-303 IIPLVEKTWHKGDT
+303 IPLVEKTWHKGDT

-325 GYTIYVCDQDKN
+325 GYTIYVCNQDKN

-344 VDALGHDWDAGAV
+344 VDALGHDWDAGVV

-445 GVKTYRCTHNGC
+445 GVKTYRCTHDGC

-511 YDDGVVTLEPTY
+511 YDDGIVTTEPTY
-523 ESDGIKTFTCKTCGD
+523 ENDGIKTFTCKTCGD

-591 EHTTEATCKEEGHVD
+591 EHTTEATCKEDGHVD
-606 RVCTSCGASER
+606 RVCSSCGASEQVR
-617 VRDIPKTNEHK
+617 VIPKTNEHK

-663 LGHDYS
+663 LGHDFAY
-669 AGNNFCNR
+669 GYCNR
-677 CDLNSSYNQKEWEQ
+677 CGLNSKYNQKAYEQ
-691 DIFER
+691 DIFEK

-701 TKNGRSELAYRSDL
+701 SQNGLGTLSYRSDL
-715 QDAANTRVDELLQNY
+715 QYAADVRVEELLQNY
-730 IAYGDYGGKWGNPH
+730 ITYGDYGGKWGNPH

-758 KQDLAWGENAANDV
+758 KQDLACGENAAAEDCI
-772 GMFGKGHM
+772 FDEEHLY
-780 FYLWTQSEGHL
+780 YLWYNSQGHY
-791 AAIMNPDANGMVC
+791 AAMVNPYANGMIC
-804 ALKEYNGRVF
+804 AVREYNGRVF

-855 ETVEYKANKANEGS
+855 ETVEYKADKANEGS

-877 TSEDV
+877 TSENV
-882 VTTKNNV
+882 VTPENKV
-889 DTTESGNTEDSSES
+889 DTTESDNTKDS
-903 NNTNDANDTESKK
+903 NDANDTNDTENKK

-932 TDTDNEATTLIE
+932 TDTDDEATTLIE

-954 EEDNASEDGTVEI
+954 EEDSASEDGTVEI

-978 ANVASDEIE
+978 ASAASDEIE

-992 IVEEPIVEEPTEV
+992 IVEEPIVEEPAEV
-1005 IPEETIPEQ
+1005 IPEETIHEP
-1014 EAVEPAEEETVSE
+1014 EAVEPAEEEPVSE
-1027 ATEDV
+1027 ETEDV

-1043 TAVEEPIVTDEVVAE
+1043 TVTEEPITTDEVVAE